1 MQVLVITAEGAT
13 ALTTWASRRNRRPMM
28 RDGGSGAGMLVGSAQ
43 AVGPSV

>member
-28 RDGGSGAGMLVGSAQ
+28 RDGGSGAGMLVGSGQ
-43 AVGPSV
+43 AVGSSV